1 MSRKKAISTI
11 YFKNVLVREISIPI
25 NKIGSNLKNILK
37 NTLANKL
44 EGRCSKEGYIKSG
57 SIEIL
62 TYSTGILEGGFVNFN
77 VSFEC
82 LVCNP
87 VEGMIIK
94 CKVNNVTK
102 AGIRA
107 SYYNNIESPITVF
120 IARDHYFNQSTFVKI
135 KEDDI
140 ISTKVIGIRYELNDT
155 NIYIISELV
164 KIAKQKQQK
173 TQKNTKK

>member
-25 NKIGSNLKNILK
+25 NKIGSNLNNIIK
-37 NTLANKL
+37 AKLANNL
-44 EGRCSKEGYIKSG
+44 EGKCSKEGYIKKG

-62 TYSTGILEGGFVNFN
+62 TYSSGILECGFVNFN

-87 VEGMIIK
+87 VEGMVIK

-120 IARDHYFNQSTFVKI
+120 IARDHYFNQSTFVKV

-140 ISTKVIGIRYELNDT
+140 ITTKVIGIRFELNDT

-164 KIAKQKQQK
+164 KIAKQKSKSQK
-173 TQKNTKK
+173 K

>member
-1 MSRKKAISTI
+1 
-11 YFKNVLVREISIPI
+11 
-25 NKIGSNLKNILK
+25 
-37 NTLANKL
+37 
-44 EGRCSKEGYIKSG
+44 
-57 SIEIL
+57 
-62 TYSTGILEGGFVNFN
+62 
-77 VSFEC
+77 
-82 LVCNP
+82 
-87 VEGMIIK
+87 MIIK

>member
-1 MSRKKAISTI
+1 MSRKKNVSTI

-25 NKIGSNLKNILK
+25 VKIGSNIKNIIKAKLV
-37 NTLANKL
+37 NKL
-44 EGRCSKEGYIKSG
+44 EGKCSKEGYIKNG

-62 TYSTGILEGGFVNFN
+62 TYSSGVLDCGFVNFN

-120 IARDHYFNQSTFVKI
+120 IARDHYFNQAAFVKV
-135 KEDDI
+135 KEDDVVT
-140 ISTKVIGIRYELNDT
+140 TKVIGIRFELNDT

-164 KIAKQKQQK
+164 KVTKQKSKSQK
-173 TQKNTKK
+173 K

>member
-1 MSRKKAISTI
+1 MSRKKTISTI

-25 NKIGSNLKNILK
+25 NNIGSNLKNIIK
-37 NTLANKL
+37 AKLANSL
-44 EGRCSKEGYIKSG
+44 EGKCSKEGYIKKG

-62 TYSTGILEGGFVNFN
+62 TYSCGILECGSVNFS

-87 VEGMIIK
+87 VEGMVIK
-94 CKVNNVTK
+94 CKVSNVTK

-120 IARDHYFNQSTFVKI
+120 IARDHYFNQSTFVKV

-140 ISTKVIGIRYELNDT
+140 ITTKVIGIRFELNDT

-164 KIAKQKQQK
+164 KIAKQKSKSQK
-173 TQKNTKK
+173 K